1 MVFFVHQKI
10 NLTIIINNLQTKKY
24 STMPSIFSGLPN
36 DLIIEIVQIDNYRK
50 KYDRV
55 VEQINIVTTYD
66 NRCAT
71 IRENMDDAD
80 DDDPESMSV
89 SEIWGWDENQVKND
103 LSWLNELWKIIQRL
117 RNEVIVEE
125 LDKLQ
130 KANGWDW
137 RKRLSVY
144 KQTYANLGWERP
156 EVELLK

>member
-1 MVFFVHQKI
+1 MVFFVQKI
-10 NLTIIINNLQTKKY
+10 NLTIIINNLQTNKY

-36 DLIIEIVQIDNYRK
+36 NLIIDIIQIDNYRK

-137 RKRLSVY
+137 RKRFSVY
-144 KQTYANLGWERP
+144 KQLYANLGWERP